1 MAAVSPNQVTITV
14 TYFTCPSNKSSCLTW
29 PSDNCS
35 CLTCPRENSS
45 CLTWPR
51 DNDSCLTLTW
61 PRDNDSWLS
70 LSSDNYSCLTWSR
83 DNGSCLNW
91 PRENYRCFTWQN
103 NQSSCI
109 AWPITVI
116 LASTHLTTWQW
127 QLSSASCP
135 TASTSSSGL
144 VRDSRQLGCRL
155 GLRCTPTHEVINEC
169 GLKRCRG
176 VWLNGHEYF
185 INILKAVLIL

>member
-1 MAAVSPNQVTITV
+1 MTIAAASPVHVKIAAVSPDHVTMTAVLLLPDHV
-14 TYFTCPSNKSSCLTW
+14 TMTAGSAW
-29 PSDNCS
+29 A
-35 CLTCPRENSS
+35 R
-45 CLTWPR
+45 
-51 DNDSCLTLTW
+51 
-61 PRDNDSWLS
+61 
-70 LSSDNYSCLTWSR
+70 DNYSCLTWSH

-116 LASTHLTTWQW
+116 LAATHLTTWQW